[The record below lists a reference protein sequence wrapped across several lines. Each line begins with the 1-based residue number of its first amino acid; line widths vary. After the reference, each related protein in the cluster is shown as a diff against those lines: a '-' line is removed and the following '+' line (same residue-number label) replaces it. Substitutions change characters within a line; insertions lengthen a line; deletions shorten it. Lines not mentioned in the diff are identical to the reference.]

1 MGQFDELEPPPQPRA
16 AASSNGEE
24 GEEEEDGEDSESD
37 IDFVTRFWQDGVM
50 NLYLYYFYAT
60 LGNLLGDGSNAKSAP
75 TRVCAVFFMLLATYF
90 AAVFGEVIL
99 AMSNAKRG
107 ADAYAARMRSINEA
121 LEHQNIPRKFRR
133 RVQRFYEFVWLSEH
147 TQKITGE
154 YLQELPQALKVDIV
168 SSSFSHLLRRSAL
181 L

>member
-1 MGQFDELEPPPQPRA
+1 ML
-16 AASSNGEE
+16 
-24 GEEEEDGEDSESD
+24 
-37 IDFVTRFWQDGVM
+37 
-50 NLYLYYFYAT
+50 
-60 LGNLLGDGSNAKSAP
+60 LGNLL
-75 TRVCAVFFMLLATYF
+75 F

-168 SSSFSHLLRRSAL
+168 SSSFSHLLRRMPFFEGLGDDAISTVADDVADAA
-181 L
+181 